1 MKSLVSS
8 LSLLAAT
15 VAAQQSPYGQC
26 GGSGYTGVSSCTA
39 GYTCTSYNPYYAQC
53 VPGTA
58 SATATSSTSVKTT
71 SSTKTSASSVVSL
84 RPSTLRTS
92 REGFVTSGSSTLS
105 TSATTTTKA
114 TSSSSKTSTAPTST
128 GTSTGTFAKT
138 DGLFFNIDGVTK
150 YYAGTNC
157 YWCGFLTEDEDINKV
172 FSDIAS
178 ADLKIVRVWGFNDV
192 NTIPSSGTV
201 WYQYLS
207 ATNST
212 INTGADGLER
222 LDAVVAAAET
232 YGLKLI
238 INFVNNWSDYGGIA
252 AYVSAFGGSSSTW
265 FTDATSQAQYQTY
278 IEAVVSRYKTST
290 AVFSWELANEP
301 RCSGCDTSVIYNW
314 AKNTSEYIKSLD
326 SNHMV
331 TIGDEGFGP
340 LTGGDGSYPYTTSA
354 GGYTWADN
362 INITTLDFATFHLYP
377 DSWGQAYS
385 WGDLWV
391 TTHGAGCV
399 AAGKPCLLEEYGGDN
414 NCTIENPW
422 QETALNT
429 TGIAGD
435 LFWQYGDTLP
445 SSGSQTSQDGNT
457 VFFNGTNWDCMVT
470 EHVDA
475 INALYP

>member
-1 MKSLVSS
+1 MKGLVSS
-8 LSLLAAT
+8 FSLLAAT

-26 GGSGYTGVSSCTA
+26 GGSGYTGDTSCSA

-58 SATATSSTSVKTT
+58 SATAASSSAVSATSSVGTTTTASSSVQTT
-71 SSTKTSASSVVSL
+71 SKTSASS
-84 RPSTLRTS
+84 TI
-92 REGFVTSGSSTLS
+92 
-105 TSATTTTKA
+105 AT
-114 TSSSSKTSTAPTST
+114 SSKTSSAPVST
-128 GTSTGTFAKT
+128 GTSASGTFATT

-157 YWCGFLTEDEDINKV
+157 YWCGFLTEDQDIDKV
-172 FSDIAS
+172 FADIAS

-201 WYQYLS
+201 WYQHLS
-207 ATNST
+207 ADNST

-232 YGLKLI
+232 HGLKLI

-252 AYVSAFGGSSSTW
+252 AYVSAFGGSATSW
-265 FTDATSQAQYQTY
+265 FTDATSQAQYQKY

-314 AKNTSEYIKSLD
+314 AKTTSEYIKSLD

-331 TIGDEGFGP
+331 TMGDEGFGP
-340 LTGGDGSYPYTTSA
+340 LDGDDGSYPYTTSA
-354 GGYTWADN
+354 GGYVWADN
-362 INITTLDFATFHLYP
+362 INITSLDFATFHLYP
-377 DSWGQAYS
+377 DSWGQPYS

-399 AAGKPCLLEEYGGDN
+399 AAGKPCLLEEYGGTN

-422 QETALNT
+422 QEAALNT

-435 LFWQYGDTLP
+435 MFWQYGDTLP
-445 SSGSQTSQDGNT
+445 SSNTQTSQDGNT

-470 EHVDA
+470 DHIDA